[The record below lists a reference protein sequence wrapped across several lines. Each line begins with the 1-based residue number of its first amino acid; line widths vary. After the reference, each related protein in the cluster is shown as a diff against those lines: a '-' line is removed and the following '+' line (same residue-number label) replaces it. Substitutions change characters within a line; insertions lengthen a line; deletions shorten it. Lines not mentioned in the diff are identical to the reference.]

1 MEQNIG
7 VAFTQDSVLRDNI
20 FSHFS
25 RTYHRIIKNVYIN
38 NPLTQDI
45 KNTTHL
51 SLMRYMTL

>member
-7 VAFTQDSVLRDNI
+7 VGFTQDSVLRDNI

-45 KNTTHL
+45 KKL
-51 SLMRYMTL
+51 SIYL